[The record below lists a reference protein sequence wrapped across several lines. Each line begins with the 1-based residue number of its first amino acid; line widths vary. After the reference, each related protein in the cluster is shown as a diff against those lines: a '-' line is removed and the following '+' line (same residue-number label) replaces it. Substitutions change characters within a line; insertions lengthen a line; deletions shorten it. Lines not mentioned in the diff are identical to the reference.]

1 MEPRR
6 RVGPRRPS
14 RTAQDD
20 YDRAAEAAAATV
32 IARYST
38 SFGVA
43 TRLLQGVVRRR
54 TRSVYALVR
63 VADEIVDGAAAGA
76 GLGPEA
82 IAQRLDD
89 YERETEAALAVGFST
104 DLVVHSFAT
113 AARATGIDTDLTRP
127 FFAAMRADLAI
138 SAHTDDTFER
148 YVYGSAEVVGLMCLR
163 VFVTDGADTPVEPSP
178 HLVSGARRLGAAFQ
192 KVNFLRDLAADV
204 GERGRSYF
212 PGIDAAQLSDADRD
226 RLLAD
231 IDADLAAARAV
242 IDDLPDSSRLAVL
255 SAHDLFAELS
265 RRLAR
270 VPASTLLTTRVR
282 VPDARKALVVARAV
296 ARDRRGHGARRR
308 AGEGTPRGGRSGTRS
323 GTADPAS

>member
-6 RVGPRRPS
+6 RVGLRRPA
-14 RTAQDD
+14 RTALDD

-38 SFGVA
+38 SFGLA
-43 TRLLQGVVRRR
+43 TRLLHGVVRRR

-76 GLGPEA
+76 GLGPDV

-89 YERETEAALAVGFST
+89 YERETETALATGFST
-104 DLVVHSFAT
+104 DLVVHAFAT
-113 AARATGIDTDLTRP
+113 AARATGIGTDLTRP

-138 SAHTDDTFER
+138 SAHTEDTFER

-163 VFVTDGADTPVEPSP
+163 VFMTDAAETPVEPPP
-178 HLVSGARRLGAAFQ
+178 HLVTGARRLGAAFQ

-204 GERGRSYF
+204 GERGRAYF
-212 PGIDAAQLSDADRD
+212 PGVDPVQLDDADRD

-242 IDDLPDSSRLAVL
+242 IDELPGSSRLAVL

-265 RRLAR
+265 RCLAR

-282 VPDARKALVVARAV
+282 VPDARKALVVARAAAV
-296 ARDRRGHGARRR
+296 ERRGRGARPRTGDEARR
-308 AGEGTPRGGRSGTRS
+308 ASGSGGAGTGP
-323 GTADPAS
+323 